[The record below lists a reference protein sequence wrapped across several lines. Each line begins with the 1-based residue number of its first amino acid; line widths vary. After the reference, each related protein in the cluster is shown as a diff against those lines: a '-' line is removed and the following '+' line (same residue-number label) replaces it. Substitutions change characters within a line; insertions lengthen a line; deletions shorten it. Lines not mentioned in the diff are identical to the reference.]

1 MSLTVPPA
9 LHALNPRRVFYGWW
23 MVAITLFLTGIAFGP
38 LLYGAG
44 IMMVA
49 LKRDF
54 NWSQSF
60 LSLPWTLNRAVE
72 GALLGPIDGW
82 LTTILGPRRMV
93 IIGILILGASLIGFS
108 LIKTQWGYLIA
119 VAIMWL
125 GANMALGIPL
135 TTALNS
141 WFIRRR
147 TTAMALGQL
156 GGNLGGFLVPLL
168 AASIE
173 AFGWR
178 NTTLWAGIAVMAI
191 AIPIGMAV
199 RNTPEQYGQRPDGD
213 PPPAPQENR
222 PDGQGAAVLQQLQVE
237 QPEFTATQAMK
248 TWSFWLLSLSMG
260 CAVAA
265 ALTVILYIVPALER
279 QGVSLALASTVVT
292 VYTFTSVAARLVA
305 GFLGD
310 RYSKRHGIAI
320 FVAVQALGVLAAALI
335 PGLLGAFIFAIL
347 FGIGFGGRGP
357 LFTAIRG
364 DYFGRK
370 SFATIVGVSSLV
382 PNLTFA
388 VPIAVGWWYD
398 RVGDYTLPFLL
409 LGLLNMVGAFLV
421 LWAKPPK
428 PPVSSRKAPNPVG

>member
-1 MSLTVPPA
+1 MR
-9 LHALNPRRVFYGWW
+9 ALNPRRVFYGWW
-23 MVAITLFLTGIAFGP
+23 IVAITLFLTGIAFGP

-82 LTTILGPRRMV
+82 LTNILGPRRMV
-93 IIGILILGASLIGFS
+93 IIGILILGAGLIGFS
-108 LIKTQWGYLIA
+108 LIETQWGYLIA
-119 VAIMWL
+119 VATLWL

-135 TTALNS
+135 TTAMNN

-147 TTAMALGQL
+147 TIAMALGQM

-178 NTTLWAGIAVMAI
+178 TTTLWAGIGITAI

-199 RNTPEQYGQRPDGD
+199 RNSPEQYGLRPDGD
-213 PPPAPQENR
+213 PPLNPQENR
-222 PDGQGAAVLQQLQVE
+222 ADGQATTVLPHPQTAEVD
-237 QPEFTATQAMK
+237 FTATQAMK

-265 ALTVILYIVPALER
+265 ALTVILYIVPALEH
-279 QGVSLALASTVVT
+279 QGISLAIASTVVT

-310 RYSKRHGIAI
+310 RYSKQHGIAI
-320 FVAVQALGVLAAALI
+320 FVAIQALGVLAAALI
-335 PGLLGAFIFAIL
+335 PGLLGAFLFAIL

-357 LFTAIRG
+357 LYVAIRG

-370 SFATIVGVSSLV
+370 NFATIVGVSSLV

-388 VPIAVGWWYD
+388 IPIAVGWWYD

-409 LGLLNMVGAFLV
+409 LGVINMVGAFLI

-428 PPVSSRKAPNPVG
+428 PPVPSRKEPSPVG